1 MPDGLMA
8 ELKFGPTT
16 AVDVSP
22 QPYGAT
28 LVSPTEVDVSPQS

>member
-22 QPYGAT
+22 QSDGAT
-28 LVSPTEVDVSPQS
+28 LVVSPQS